1 MDRVTKCSLANDGQI
16 YFFWSIIIL
25 YKIAP
30 GCTFEPEEE
39 VVMNPV
45 IGRKKS
51 VVVKSPKL
59 YYRTSELDD
68 IPDNFIERMKKF
80 KRVEVRKEEREVI
93 TPDGFA
99 VSIAYN
105 KSGYQLIPKE
115 DL

>member
-1 MDRVTKCSLANDGQI
+1 
-16 YFFWSIIIL
+16 
-25 YKIAP
+25 
-30 GCTFEPEEE
+30 
-39 VVMNPV
+39 MNPV

-51 VVVKSPKL
+51 VAVKSPKL

-68 IPDNFIERMKKF
+68 IPDNFVERMKKF
-80 KRVEVRKEEREVI
+80 KRVEVRKEEREVT

>member
-1 MDRVTKCSLANDGQI
+1 
-16 YFFWSIIIL
+16 
-25 YKIAP
+25 
-30 GCTFEPEEE
+30 

-51 VVVKSPKL
+51 VAEKSPKP
-59 YYRTSELDD
+59 YYRTSELDN
-68 IPDNFIERMKKF
+68 IPDNFVERMKKF

>member
-1 MDRVTKCSLANDGQI
+1 MTLHR
-16 YFFWSIIIL
+16 
-25 YKIAP
+25 IAP
-30 GCTFEPEEE
+30 GCTFESEHD

-51 VVVKSPKL
+51 VAVKSPKL

-68 IPDNFIERMKKF
+68 IPDNFVERMKKF

>member
-1 MDRVTKCSLANDGQI
+1 MTLQR
-16 YFFWSIIIL
+16 
-25 YKIAP
+25 IAP
-30 GCTFEPEEE
+30 GCTFESEDD

-51 VVVKSPKL
+51 VAVKSPKP

-68 IPDNFIERMKKF
+68 IPDNFAERMRKF

>member
-1 MDRVTKCSLANDGQI
+1 MTLHR
-16 YFFWSIIIL
+16 
-25 YKIAP
+25 IAP
-30 GCTFEPEEE
+30 GCTFESEDH
-39 VVMNPV
+39 VVINPV

-51 VVVKSPKL
+51 VAVKSPKP

-68 IPDNFIERMKKF
+68 IPDNFVERMKKF

>member
-1 MDRVTKCSLANDGQI
+1 MTLHRIT
-16 YFFWSIIIL
+16 
-25 YKIAP
+25 P
-30 GCTFEPEEE
+30 GCTFESEDD

-51 VVVKSPKL
+51 FAVKSPKL

-68 IPDNFIERMKKF
+68 IPDNFAERMRKF

-93 TPDGFA
+93 TPNGFA
-99 VSIAYN
+99 VSIAFN
-105 KSGYQLIPKE
+105 KGNYQLIPKE

>member
-1 MDRVTKCSLANDGQI
+1 MTLHR
-16 YFFWSIIIL
+16 
-25 YKIAP
+25 IAP
-30 GCTFEPEEE
+30 DCTFESEDD

-51 VVVKSPKL
+51 VAVKSPKP
-59 YYRTSELDD
+59 YYRTSELDE
-68 IPDNFIERMKKF
+68 IPDNFAERMKKF

>member
-1 MDRVTKCSLANDGQI
+1 VLTKL
-16 YFFWSIIIL
+16 
-25 YKIAP
+25 
-30 GCTFEPEEE
+30 
-39 VVMNPV
+39 
-45 IGRKKS
+45 
-51 VVVKSPKL
+51 PKP

-68 IPDNFIERMKKF
+68 IPDNFVERMKKF
-80 KRVEVRKEEREVI
+80 KRVEVRKEEREVT

>member
-1 MDRVTKCSLANDGQI
+1 MTLHR
-16 YFFWSIIIL
+16 
-25 YKIAP
+25 IAH
-30 GCTFEPEEE
+30 GCTFESEDD

-51 VVVKSPKL
+51 VAVKSPKL

-68 IPDNFIERMKKF
+68 IPDNFAERMRKF

-93 TPDGFA
+93 TPNGFA
-99 VSIAYN
+99 VSIAFN
-105 KSGYQLIPKE
+105 KGNYQLIPKE

>member
-1 MDRVTKCSLANDGQI
+1 MTLHR
-16 YFFWSIIIL
+16 
-25 YKIAP
+25 IAP
-30 GCTFEPEEE
+30 GCTFESEDD
-39 VVMNPV
+39 VVINPV

-51 VVVKSPKL
+51 VTVKSPKL

-68 IPDNFIERMKKF
+68 IPDNFVERMKKF